1 MSSSSAVDD
10 RMWSALGDPTRRR
23 VIDKLV
29 AGGPATASDLARNFP
44 VTRQAIAKHLVVLK
58 SAGLVTSASAGREV
72 RYEID
77 EHQLARAT
85 AQLAAVSDA
94 WELRLQKIR
103 SIAEAIQQESESDIE
118 KETDG

>member
-1 MSSSSAVDD
+1 
-10 RMWSALGDPTRRR
+10 MWSALGDPTRRR

-58 SAGLVTSASAGREV
+58 SAGLVTSGSAGREV

-77 EHQLARAT
+77 ETQLARAT

-103 SIAEAIQQESESDIE
+103 IIAEAIQRESESDME
-118 KETDG
+118 KETNG